1 MVPAYPHIIL
11 TFGVVM
17 KWGGLNLAQGAVKIF
32 LSSLAYMSRT
42 SMGRGMKTDKELKA
56 FG

>member
-1 MVPAYPHIIL
+1 MVPAYPRTIL
-11 TFGVVM
+11 TFEVVM

-32 LSSLAYMSRT
+32 LSSLAYMPRT
-42 SMGRGMKTDKELKA
+42 SLGRGMKTNRDLKA